1 MYKIMMNLQRTEL
14 LCLKARMIFS
24 LFTSCQKSLSW
35 LHQSSLK
42 LTRRPIIQR
51 MILTSSRHEWFFTHH
66 VYSKFHASWRC
77 PPSIFCIGILI
88 DMLILKV
95 MSKITPLVKNCIV
108 EVQHMMNCRQQKFDS
123 CGMDYLNSAGKFP
136 EWIHQSNVIWIWH
149 LQQGRSPSSKSSHGS
164 FLNNYWI
171 DCYKSSRVIVSTKY

>member
-1 MYKIMMNLQRTEL
+1 MQ
-14 LCLKARMIFS
+14 ADG
-24 LFTSCQKSLSW
+24 
-35 LHQSSLK
+35 
-42 LTRRPIIQR
+42 
-51 MILTSSRHEWFFTHH
+51 
-66 VYSKFHASWRC
+66 V

-136 EWIHQSNVIWIWH
+136 ESIHK
-149 LQQGRSPSSKSSHGS
+149 SPMLSGYDICSKADLLVQRAVTAVFSITTES
-164 FLNNYWI
+164 
-171 DCYKSSRVIVSTKY
+171 IVTKVLE

>member
-1 MYKIMMNLQRTEL
+1 MDIVKSWVIFYSPCVLKI
-14 LCLKARMIFS
+14 
-24 LFTSCQKSLSW
+24 SC
-35 LHQSSLK
+35 K
-42 LTRRPIIQR
+42 LTVSPR
-51 MILTSSRHEWFFTHH
+51 
-66 VYSKFHASWRC
+66 
-77 PPSIFCIGILI
+77 SIFCIGILI

-171 DCYKSSRVIVSTKY
+171 DCYKSSRVIVSRDMSKILPLMPQFIEFSIVSWSLGV

>member
-1 MYKIMMNLQRTEL
+1 MSDFL
-14 LCLKARMIFS
+14 LTMCTQNFMQADG
-24 LFTSCQKSLSW
+24 
-35 LHQSSLK
+35 
-42 LTRRPIIQR
+42 
-51 MILTSSRHEWFFTHH
+51 
-66 VYSKFHASWRC
+66 V

-136 EWIHQSNVIWIWH
+136 ESMHQVMLSGSDTCSKA
-149 LQQGRSPSSKSSHGS
+149 GRSPSSNSSMAVFSITTKS
-164 FLNNYWI
+164 
-171 DCYKSSRVIVSTKY
+171 IVTKVLE